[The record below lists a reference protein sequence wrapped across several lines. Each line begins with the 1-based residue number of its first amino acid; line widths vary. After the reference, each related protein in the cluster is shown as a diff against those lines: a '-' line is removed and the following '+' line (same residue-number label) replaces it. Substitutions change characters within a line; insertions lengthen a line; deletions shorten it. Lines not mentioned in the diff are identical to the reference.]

1 MFCGGFF
8 TTVQEASSRTTKI
21 KINKKLADLVDNN
34 IDMLSKNEVK
44 YIQSLCHKKLRD
56 EEGVF
61 VAEGPKLVQEIIA
74 SDYEIVKGYATK
86 EWIEKNSEHSELV
99 NEIASHEMEKISS
112 LQTPNQVV
120 VIAKQKVLKDEP
132 LLTGNLTLVLDTLQ
146 DPGNMGTI
154 IRIADWF
161 GVKQIVASE
170 HCVDLYNSKVVQ
182 ATMGSI
188 LRVNVWYKNLAQWM
202 PSILIPVYGA
212 LLDGESIYAIDAVSE
227 AVLIVGNESKGISKE
242 LLPMISQ
249 PVTIPKI
256 GDAESLNAA
265 VATGI
270 ILSHFRK

>member
-1 MFCGGFF
+1 
-8 TTVQEASSRTTKI
+8 
-21 KINKKLADLVDNN
+21 
-34 IDMLSKNEVK
+34 MLSKNEVK